1 MDLFNRK
8 KIKELEKKI
17 EGQRRDLDIIHAE
30 IKAFDEA
37 IVVLNRE
44 NRKEKIILQSG
55 SSVKIFEDSILWHIV
70 GELNALYN
78 YLHIEAK
85 VVYVEDEYY
94 KALHPVPRVK
104 TIKIVKKGKNG
115 GQK

>member
-8 KIKELEKKI
+8 KIKELEKTI
-17 EGQRRDLDIIHAE
+17 DLMQRNISALRMNNVDGRLNKLEARRE
-30 IKAFDEA
+30 IMLE
-37 IVVLNRE
+37 
-44 NRKEKIILQSG
+44 SG
-55 SSVKIFEDSILWHIV
+55 TSGVKIPEDSILWHIV
-70 GELNALYN
+70 GDLNALYD

-104 TIKIVKKGKNG
+104 TIKIVKKGEDRK
-115 GQK
+115 QK